1 MWDEYGIWNS
11 GFAIGAVTNERQTL
25 TACGYDRHCY
35 ISTAAL
41 APTPFTTLALIEAR
55 LGGLNKLIV
64 ACDDNVP
71 PVNSFND
78 PTVQAVYNGVIQNV
92 TTEIIGYL
100 SPIYPTPLMQTGTV
114 AILQVASLTTDGTNG
129 VATLN
134 ILNPGNY
141 QTAPAQAQ
149 SPVYLRHIDP
159 QCNENYWGWNWEG
172 CQTGTGLELTATY
185 ENVPVTDETGLQ
197 VNAAQLQSV
206 EITAEGENYNCG
218 DILVLTGGQSFV
230 PAQVREAA
238 LVLICHSLYQRR
250 LSPDEKN
257 LFADLAAMW
266 RKKLRALGEGSDD
279 SQLDG
284 TYKRFFS
291 IGAMWGQNSLYH
303 NASSL

>member
-1 MWDEYGIWNS
+1 MFNEYGYFNS
-11 GFAIGAVTNERQTL
+11 GYAQGAVTNERQTL
-25 TACGYDRHCY
+25 IACGYDRNCY

-41 APTPFTTLALIEAR
+41 APTSFITQTLIEAR
-55 LGGLNKLIV
+55 LGGLNKLIT

-71 PVNSFND
+71 PVDAFNAS
-78 PTVQAVYNGVIQNV
+78 VQAVYNAIIQNV

-129 VATLN
+129 VATLET
-134 ILNPGNY
+134 LNPGNY
-141 QTAPAQAQ
+141 QTSPNTAQ

-159 QCNENYWGWNWEG
+159 ECNAAYWGWNWEN
-172 CQTGTGLELTATY
+172 CQKGTGLELTVSY
-185 ENVPVTDETGLQ
+185 ENVPFTDENGLQ
-197 VNAAQLQSV
+197 VNAATLN
-206 EITAEGENYNCG
+206 EITIDEPGENYNCG
-218 DILVLTGGQSFV
+218 DILVLAGGQSFV

-250 LSPDEKN
+250 LAPDEKN

-266 RKKLRALGEGSDD
+266 RKKLRAIGQGDDD

-284 TYKRFFS
+284 MYKRFYS
-291 IGAMWGQNSLYH
+291 IGAVWGQNSLYH
-303 NASSL
+303 NASSA